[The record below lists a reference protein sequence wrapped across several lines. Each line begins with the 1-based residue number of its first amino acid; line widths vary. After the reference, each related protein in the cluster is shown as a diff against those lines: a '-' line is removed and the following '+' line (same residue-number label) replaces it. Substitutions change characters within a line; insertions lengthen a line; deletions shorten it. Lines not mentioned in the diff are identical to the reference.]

1 MNRLT
6 RFALERPSITL
17 LLTLFLTL
25 GGIFAA
31 GDLNQELV
39 PQVEFP
45 QATVVTVWPGASA
58 DEVTRSVVE
67 PIEAALEGITEVEV
81 VEVSSSASESF
92 AATTLRAEYG
102 TTQDELRD
110 AIEAEL
116 KDVELPE
123 DAQDPQVVLFSFSDL
138 PVVQASV
145 RGADGDLDT
154 ATLQQVVKDQV
165 LEELEGIEGVS
176 SVALAGG
183 RDEKVFLDIDP
194 ARLEAA
200 GQSLGSIKGA
210 LQTNDLSFPAG
221 SLEVDGKTIPLVAVH
236 RLSSETDLSNLALG
250 GGGGPGGPP
259 SGPPAAAGAPASPGA
274 RPAAASSGSPTD
286 AAGPTTRAARTAA
299 TAARQADR
307 PSPSPTRR
315 ATQRTGAGDRDR
327 APRVTLLAIPLPA
340 QVVALG
346 YATTRDLTP
355 DAVRTLREARP
366 DLLKQ
371 IADAVIEQ
379 VPPGGPSPV
388 SEAVLEA
395 LPADIRRRLRER
407 LEAGTR
413 AEATTVAPKDDADDS
428 AASQAEDEDAS
439 TPSEGDDEADAASG
453 EEARDDSGAADTA
466 AASSDRGDA
475 DATAADSG
483 EDDAGGGAA
492 ADDEGLTNPLLE
504 RLDPAALA
512 GLVEAA
518 PQLLGQLD
526 PATLDQ
532 LLRSVPEILGQI
544 DTEALSELLA
554 SEPDLVAAL
563 DPAALEGALAAAPGL
578 LARLDTEAVAAVL
591 NGAPEVLGQLDEDL
605 VAELAQELAS
615 QAPELLAGLDGEVVA
630 GLAAAAPEALS
641 RLDDA
646 SILALLGQLD
656 AASAPD
662 LLRAAPD
669 LVQDLDLAAVEEA
682 SIGLL
687 RQIPVSV
694 LSALPAELRTAI
706 MQRLSGSQA
715 PGGRRL
721 LQPQGPGTRLGDV
734 ATVSRELEEAQTLNR
749 TDGDPSLSLIIFK
762 EQSANTVAVVDA
774 VMERLKE
781 LEGDADLDED
791 LTFNVVFEQGTFI
804 EDSLKGVRNEG
815 ILGGIFAVLVI
826 LIFLNFSV
834 RSTLVTAIS
843 IPLSIVVAVL
853 LMRLQGL
860 TVNILSL
867 AGLTIAIGRVV
878 DDAIVVIE
886 NIYRHI
892 QAGES
897 VREAVLNGTR
907 EVSTAIT
914 AATLVTVAVF
924 LPLGFVGGITS
935 EFFKPFAYTASYALL
950 ASLLVAV
957 TVVPLLA
964 RWLMRRDNLPEDREG
979 LLLRLYTPTLRWA
992 LEHRFLTL
1000 LLALLFFAGSLSLL
1014 GLVDKT
1020 FLPSFGEPAIQVEMA
1035 LPPGTDLATTDA
1047 VSREVEDLLM
1057 DWRGIDTVETTVGR
1071 GSQFFGQFSGGD
1083 SARAFFFASIDEAEA
1098 TGRSSGSQDDE
1109 DEDSGS
1115 GGAAA
1120 GGLLDA
1126 WFAPEVDAQAL
1137 AAELRTELDELSADL
1152 ADDGLVVDEE
1162 DLRFTVSAGAGGGPQ
1177 GSRYDLQIKS
1187 DDEQALR
1194 EANEAILEALE
1205 DEDNWTENPKFTEL
1219 PILNLTSNL
1228 SEARSVVQVAVDPAK
1243 ASARGLSTLQVGLA
1257 LREMI
1262 EGTDLGDLELVDGDE
1277 TETLEVFARYPKN
1290 LVKDLDALATLA
1302 VQGPQGPVP
1311 LGQVATITEGPGPV
1325 QVTRIDGERAV
1336 VISGEIST
1344 QDTFGVL
1351 DQADKIIARVVK
1363 DEDLGDEVTVGA
1375 GAESRQQR
1383 EGFRDMLIALPI
1395 SILIVYLIMVLTFG
1409 SLVHPFTILFSL
1421 PFAVSGA
1428 LAALAITDR
1437 AISMSSLIG
1446 MMMLVGIV
1454 TTNAIVLV
1462 DLVQQ
1467 YRAQGMDANTALI
1480 EGGRHRLRPIVMT
1493 AIATIIALI
1502 PQAIGFTEG
1511 ALIAS
1516 ELATTVI
1523 GGLLASTVLTLVIV
1537 PVIYSLL
1544 DRLTGGGG
1552 SGAGP
1557 DSPPPAPPGTEAS
1570 GSGGSEGSGGSGGEG
1585 PAPQDG
1591 PGALSALPMTA
1602 SALST
1607 AGAAAAAVAAVD
1619 SAPGSGSGA
1628 AVADGDT
1635 SLRMTPVSGQTTR
1648 ILAGAE
1654 AVGAGGAA
1662 AAAPPQP
1669 VVAVPAAEAVAAAPT
1684 AEAVADAAAPAAL
1697 QPPPAEATPML

>member
-17 LLTLFLTL
+17 LVTLFLVL

-31 GDLNQELV
+31 RDLNQELV

-58 DEVTRSVVE
+58 DEMTRSVVE
-67 PIEAALEGITEVEV
+67 PLEAALEGITDVEV

-110 AIEAEL
+110 AIEAEI

-123 DAQDPQVVLFSFSDL
+123 DAEDPQVVLFSFSDL

-145 RGADGDLDT
+145 RGAEEDLDT
-154 ATLQQVVKDQV
+154 AVLQEVVTDQV

-183 RDEKVFLDIDP
+183 RDEKLFVDIDP
-194 ARLEAA
+194 ARLDAA
-200 GQSLGSIKGA
+200 GQSLAGIRGA

-236 RLSSETDLSNLALG
+236 RLSSETDLADLSLG
-250 GGGGPGGPP
+250 NGGGGPPGGAG
-259 SGPPAAAGAPASPGA
+259 GPPAARSAPPASAANRPASAEVDGAGSAAPAASGRSRAAAPAAAASAARPKPSPSATRRSSQSERA
-274 RPAAASSGSPTD
+274 RPA
-286 AAGPTTRAARTAA
+286 
-299 TAARQADR
+299 
-307 PSPSPTRR
+307 
-315 ATQRTGAGDRDR
+315 
-327 APRVTLLAIPLPA
+327 VLLAIPLPA

-355 DAVRTLREARP
+355 EAIRTLQDARP
-366 DLLKQ
+366 DLLRQ
-371 IADAVIEQ
+371 IADAVIAQ

-388 SEAVLEA
+388 SDDVLEA

-407 LEAGTR
+407 LEAAPRTDESSDAGQDA
-413 AEATTVAPKDDADDS
+413 AEAVAEDVEEEVEEEVAAAPTAGP
-428 AASQAEDEDAS
+428 AASTWSTSTRSAS
-439 TPSEGDDEADAASG
+439 TDLG
-453 EEARDDSGAADTA
+453 T
-466 AASSDRGDA
+466 
-475 DATAADSG
+475 
-483 EDDAGGGAA
+483 
-492 ADDEGLTNPLLE
+492 
-504 RLDPAALA
+504 LA

-518 PQLLGQLD
+518 PELLGQLD
-526 PATLDQ
+526 PAVLDN
-532 LLRSVPEILGQI
+532 LLRAAPEFLGQI
-544 DTEALSELLA
+544 DPEALSEVLA
-554 SEPDLVAAL
+554 GQPELAAAL
-563 DPAALEGALAAAPGL
+563 DPAALAGALEAAPRL
-578 LARLDTEAVAAVL
+578 LAELDPAALSAVLDSSPELLSRLDPA
-591 NGAPEVLGQLDEDL
+591 L
-605 VAELAQELAS
+605 VENLLQS
-615 QAPELLAGLDGEVVA
+615 APELLAGLDA
-630 GLAAAAPEALS
+630 DLIARLADAAPEALAQ
-641 RLDDA
+641 LDGEA
-646 SILALLGQLD
+646 ALALLGQLD
-656 AASAPD
+656 GPSVQALLGSAPA
-662 LLRAAPD
+662 LLEQ
-669 LVQDLDLAAVEEA
+669 VDLAAVEEA
-682 SIGLL
+682 SLGLL
-687 RQIPVSV
+687 RQLPVSV
-694 LSALPAELRTAI
+694 LGALPEDLRTAI
-706 MQRLSGSQA
+706 MRRLNGA
-715 PGGRRL
+715 LLPAGGGPRL
-721 LQPQGPGTRLGDV
+721 LQAQSRDLRLGDV
-734 ATVSRELEEAQTLNR
+734 ATVSRALEDPETLNR
-749 TDGDPSLSLIIFK
+749 TDGESSLSLIIFK

-774 VMERLKE
+774 VLERLAE
-781 LEGDADLDED
+781 LEQDADLDED

-826 LIFLNFSV
+826 LVFLNFSV

-843 IPLSIVVAVL
+843 IPLSILVAIL

-897 VREAVLNGTR
+897 VQDAVISGTK

-979 LLLRLYTPTLRWA
+979 FLLRLYTPTLRWA

-1000 LLALLFFAGSLSLL
+1000 FLALLFFAGSLSLL

-1035 LPPGTDLATTDA
+1035 LPPGTDLASTDR

-1057 DWRGIDTVETTVGR
+1057 DRQGIDTVETTVGR

-1083 SARAFFFASIDEAEA
+1083 SARAFFFASIDAA
-1098 TGRSSGSQDDE
+1098 TEGRSDASE
-1109 DEDSGS
+1109 DEDAGDDET
-1115 GGAAA
+1115 AT

-1126 WFAPEVDAQAL
+1126 WFAPKVDAQAL
-1137 AAELRTELDELSADL
+1137 AAELRDELDELRSDL
-1152 ADDGLVVDEE
+1152 VDDGLIADEE

-1187 DDEQALR
+1187 DDEAALR
-1194 EANEAILEALE
+1194 EANDLILEALE
-1205 DEDNWTENPKFTEL
+1205 DEDNWTDNPKFTET
-1219 PILNLTSNL
+1219 PIINLTSNL
-1228 SEARSVVQVAVDPAK
+1228 SEARTVVRVAVDPAK
-1243 ASARGLSTLQVGLA
+1243 ATARGLSTIQVGLA

-1262 EGTDLGDLELVDGDE
+1262 EGADLGDVELVDGDE
-1277 TETLEVFARYPKN
+1277 TETLEVYARYPKD
-1290 LVKDLDALATLA
+1290 LVKDLDALARLP
-1302 VQGPQGPVP
+1302 VKGSQGPVP
-1311 LGQVATITEGPGPV
+1311 LGQVATIEEGPGPV

-1336 VISGEIST
+1336 VISGEITT

-1351 DQADKIIARVVK
+1351 DQADKIIAEVVA

-1467 YRAQGMDANTALI
+1467 YRAQGMDAKTALI

-1544 DRLTGGGG
+1544 DRLTGGASEAPGPGG
-1552 SGAGP
+1552 P
-1557 DSPPPAPPGTEAS
+1557 LPPAP
-1570 GSGGSEGSGGSGGEG
+1570 
-1585 PAPQDG
+1585 
-1591 PGALSALPMTA
+1591 LPPLN
-1602 SALST
+1602 SPPSS
-1607 AGAAAAAVAAVD
+1607 
-1619 SAPGSGSGA
+1619 SAPDPIRHNQIRSGGA
-1628 AVADGDT
+1628 AVASVASPEGAAEAPAADPGDT

-1648 ILAGAE
+1648 MLAGAE
-1654 AVGAGGAA
+1654 APGSAA
-1662 AAAPPQP
+1662 TAAAPQQR
-1669 VVAVPAAEAVAAAPT
+1669 VVLVPAAEAVAAPAL
-1684 AEAVADAAAPAAL
+1684 AAPASAVAEAL
-1697 QPPPAEATPML
+1697 PADADPAEATSAPPEPPPAEKTPML